1 MATKDRTAD
10 EAEEALRADLE
21 AAVSDDS
28 AKEDISAPSTPEEE
42 EKSEGFAMSK
52 AKASEAISYIRE
64 CENIKEIYDIVQA
77 EEEGKARKTV
87 IQEGFARIQELN
99 VLKDDAREQAQSSLE
114 TPDLTDSNADAPE
127 ITATEAQVV
136 GDKPPQPPPATDTL
150 EIEEYPIEDTWDG
163 ETGRYVEIKHISRT
177 MHPMG
182 GVDERIMSPVR
193 LNELLE
199 EYFANGF
206 ELFKVLPQGF
216 GPDGVSILYVL
227 GKVSSDLESK
237 HTNIWHIQRTLTER
251 PALSGGITGFQ
262 ADKYLNSFLSEG
274 WQLFAAQS
282 LKEGEAEIPMLW
294 VLVR

>member
-1 MATKDRTAD
+1 MATNDRTAE
-10 EAEEALRADLE
+10 EAEALLRAELE
-21 AAVSDDS
+21 ATDSDS
-28 AKEDISAPSTPEEE
+28 AESTPASSTPEEE
-42 EKSEGFAMSK
+42 EKPEGFVVFK
-52 AKASEAISYIRE
+52 AKASEVIDRIRE
-64 CENIKEIYDIVQA
+64 CENVSEVYDLIQA
-77 EEEGKARKTV
+77 EEKGKARKTV
-87 IQEGFARIQELN
+87 IQEGLARIQELN
-99 VLKDDAREQAQSSLE
+99 ILKETAREEVQASLE

-127 ITATEAQVV
+127 VAQTAEDVV
-136 GDKPPQPPPATDTL
+136 EPPQHPPATDTL
-150 EIEEYPIEDTWDG
+150 EAEEYPIEDTWDG
-163 ETGRYVEIKHISRT
+163 EIGRYVEIKHISRT

-193 LNELLE
+193 LNEYLE
-199 EYFANGF
+199 EHFAMGF
-206 ELFKVLPQGF
+206 ELIKVLPQGF

-227 GKVSSDLESK
+227 GKVGPDLESR

-274 WQLFAAQS
+274 WQLFAANA

>member
-10 EAEEALRADLE
+10 EAEETLRADLE

-64 CENIKEIYDIVQA
+64 CENIKEVYDIVQA

-99 VLKDDAREQAQSSLE
+99 VLKDEAREQAQSSLE
-114 TPDLTDSNADAPE
+114 TPDLTDSDADAPE
-127 ITATEAQVV
+127 VAQTAEDVV
-136 GDKPPQPPPATDTL
+136 EPPEHPPAADTL
-150 EIEEYPIEDTWDG
+150 EIDEYPIEDIWDG
-163 ETGRYVEIKHISRT
+163 EIGRYIEIKHISRT

-199 EYFANGF
+199 EYFADDF
-206 ELFKVLPQGF
+206 ELIKVLPQGF

-227 GKVSSDLESK
+227 GKVSEDLDSK

>member
-28 AKEDISAPSTPEEE
+28 AKEDIPAPSTPEEE
-42 EKSEGFAMSK
+42 EKPEGFAISK

-64 CENIKEIYDIVQA
+64 CENITEIYDLVQS
-77 EEEGKARKTV
+77 EEKGKARKTV

-99 VLKDDAREQAQSSLE
+99 VLKDEAREQAQSDLE
-114 TPDLTDSNADAPE
+114 TPDLTDSNEDAPE
-127 ITATEAQVV
+127 IEE
-136 GDKPPQPPPATDTL
+136 QP
-150 EIEEYPIEDTWDG
+150 IEVADVIPETVDEYPIEDTWDG
-163 ETGRYVEIKHISRT
+163 EIGRYVEIKHISRT

-262 ADKYLNSFLSEG
+262 ADTYLNSFLSEG

>member
-1 MATKDRTAD
+1 MATNDRTAE
-10 EAEEALRADLE
+10 EAEALLRAELE
-21 AAVSDDS
+21 AADDS
-28 AKEDISAPSTPEEE
+28 AESTPASSTPEEE
-42 EKSEGFAMSK
+42 EKPEGFVVFK
-52 AKASEAISYIRE
+52 AKASEVIDHIRE
-64 CENIKEIYDIVQA
+64 CENVSEVYDLIQA
-77 EEEGKARKTV
+77 EEKGKARKTV
-87 IQEGFARIQELN
+87 IQEGLARVQELN
-99 VLKDDAREQAQSSLE
+99 ILKEADREEAQASLE
-114 TPDLTDSNADAPE
+114 TPDLTDTETSTPE
-127 ITATEAQVV
+127 TEAVTVEVV
-136 GDKPPQPPPATDTL
+136 TPPVVEDAD
-150 EIEEYPIEDTWDG
+150 EYPIEDAWDG
-163 ETGRYVEIKHISRT
+163 EIGRYVEIKHISRT

-193 LNELLE
+193 LNEYLE
-199 EYFANGF
+199 EHFATGF
-206 ELFKVLPQGF
+206 ELIKVLPQGF

-227 GKVSSDLESK
+227 GKVGPDLESR